1 MTTVI
6 ERYLRSHG
14 PATEKDIAGWI
25 SGTLGF
31 VRAALELIGDRVIR
45 EDVGGRTWLSHVD
58 APAAVDG
65 PGGVHLLPQWD
76 EFLLGY
82 KSRDVTLPDEH
93 VVRVVPG
100 RNLVF
105 QPTIVVDGEVA
116 GVWKRHES
124 RDAVVV
130 QATPLTRLTAK
141 ALRGLEA
148 SSAAY
153 ARFLGREVELRV
165 EGD

>member
-1 MTTVI
+1 MV
-6 ERYLRSHG
+6 
-14 PATEKDIAGWI
+14 P
-25 SGTLGF
+25 
-31 VRAALELIGDRVIR
+31 V
-45 EDVGGRTWLSHVD
+45 
-58 APAAVDG
+58 
-65 PGGVHLLPQWD
+65 GVHLLPQWD

-93 VVRVVPG
+93 VVKVVPG

-124 RDAVVV
+124 RGAVVV
-130 QATPLTRLTAK
+130 EATPLTRLTAK

-153 ARFLGREVELRV
+153 ARFLGP
-165 EGD
+165 